1 MDGSPWRA
9 IALLFRPRRPLRPR
23 RDGPELSPLYPLISG
38 PRSQSAFLQR
48 LTQRSRDLCV
58 SLDTLCRFPGD
69 NGDKHPTIGQ
79 HGQSE

>member
-38 PRSQSAFLQR
+38 PR
-48 LTQRSRDLCV
+48 
-58 SLDTLCRFPGD
+58 
-69 NGDKHPTIGQ
+69 GQ
-79 HGQSE
+79 QP

>member
-38 PRSQSAFLQR
+38 PRSQLTFLSRQSAKVSGP
-48 LTQRSRDLCV
+48 SRE
-58 SLDTLCRFPGD
+58 S
-69 NGDKHPTIGQ
+69 
-79 HGQSE
+79 